1 MFFMYNSVKTS
12 VASGVIWGHGS
23 NKAQSGYGSI
33 ALCVDGCALDMCD
46 NKVQQTWKRLIA
58 SFTVIVNKVFLQGRF
73 VMDVARQC
81 KSDK

>member
-46 NKVQQTWKRLIA
+46 NKVQQT
-58 SFTVIVNKVFLQGRF
+58 
-73 VMDVARQC
+73 
-81 KSDK
+81 